1 MSKTLGTRAM
11 ACMAGG
17 CVVADAKRTVQVVAR
32 QLGHMKNS
40 LGDLGERSGETPVCL
55 ARKSQKPQL
64 TELLPRDSGL

>member
-1 MSKTLGTRAM
+1 MSKTLGTPRDGLH
-11 ACMAGG
+11 GG
-17 CVVADAKRTVQVVAR
+17 GSVVVAAKGTVQVIAR

-55 ARKSQKPQL
+55 ARKSPKPQL